1 MRRRSFKV
9 PTVANQMF
17 CVLIIR
23 RFVELGRDVGLRFTI
38 VIKVKYFRKT
48 YPTSVF
54 FVISLEFPSAAG
66 VTIPRI
72 ELNCILFYG
81 IILTK

>member
-9 PTVANQMF
+9 QTVANRMF

-23 RFVELGRDVGLRFTI
+23 RFVELGHPVGLRITI

-48 YPTSVF
+48 YPTAVSS
-54 FVISLEFPSAAG
+54 VISLEFPSAAG
-66 VTIPRI
+66 VTIPCI
-72 ELNCILFYG
+72 ELYLF
-81 IILTK
+81 